1 MSERDELPAELREL
15 IASERVAPGAAAS
28 ERTVVR
34 SRLAASVG
42 AAPLGH
48 AAAAAA
54 GLGVPAKVIATIAIV
69 AGIGGGTVAVMHATK
84 APPARSPAA
93 PHVKSGPQAPRSADV
108 DLVRDDAGV
117 PVDAAAP
124 ALQVVPIE
132 TVAPR
137 PTAPPAR
144 RTATSQPSQT
154 ELIRDAWHALAARD
168 PERALDLVETD
179 ARAHRDGA
187 LAEEREAL
195 RVVALARLHR
205 IDEARTAAAA
215 FVDRYPNSIHLE
227 LVKRATQEA
236 P

>member
-15 IASERVAPGAAAS
+15 IAAESVAPGAAAS
-28 ERTVVR
+28 ERAVVR

-54 GLGVPAKVIATIAIV
+54 GLGVPAKMIATIAIV

-84 APPARSPAA
+84 DPPARSRAA
-93 PHVKSGPQAPRSADV
+93 SHVTTEPPAPRPAEVDV
-108 DLVRDDAGV
+108 VRDDAGV
-117 PVDAAAP
+117 VVDAAP
-124 ALQVVPIE
+124 ALQVAPVE
-132 TVAPR
+132 SVAPR
-137 PTAPPAR
+137 PMQRPLRATA
-144 RTATSQPSQT
+144 SQPSQT
-154 ELIRDAWHALAARD
+154 ELIRNAWHALAAKD

-179 ARAHRDGA
+179 ARVHRDGA

-195 RVVALARLHR
+195 RIVALARLHR
-205 IDEARTAAAA
+205 LDEARATAAT
-215 FVDRYPNSIHLE
+215 FVDRYPNSIHLD